1 MIISGHGHR
10 AAFNNLERFLSQ
22 RNPYRRQVRK
32 NTEIRQVRV
41 VGIKLISCLLCQYF
55 VYA

>member
-10 AAFNNLERFLSQ
+10 AAFNNLEPFLSQ
-22 RNPYRRQVRK
+22 RNQYRRQIRK
-32 NTEIRQVRV
+32 NTEIRQVWV
-41 VGIKLISCLLCQYF
+41 VGIKLLCCLLCQYF